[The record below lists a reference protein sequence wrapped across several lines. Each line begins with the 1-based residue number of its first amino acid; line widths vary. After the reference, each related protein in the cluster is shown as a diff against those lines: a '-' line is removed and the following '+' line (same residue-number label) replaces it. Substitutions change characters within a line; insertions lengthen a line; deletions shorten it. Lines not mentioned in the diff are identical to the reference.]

1 MRKVEQ
7 PQHGKFVSLCSCGND
22 LFALADDGTVWIA
35 VWENQDWGEP
45 ERWREVG
52 VPAFDRMAT
61 AREARR

>member
-1 MRKVEQ
+1 MRKDDQV
-7 PQHGKFVSLCSCGND
+7 QHAKFVSLCSCNKE
-22 LFALADDGTVWIA
+22 LFALAEDGTVWMA

-52 VPAFDRMAT
+52 VPAFDRRAT